1 MRFMKKIKSES
12 ISKGQ
17 ISDKM
22 NSKSNKKGSKRTNA
36 YFISGAVITIAF
48 VVLMFAGLIHTPY
61 DPNAMSGAEKF
72 SSPSLSH
79 IMGTDN
85 FGRDIFSRVL
95 KGISMTGLVA
105 VSTVAIGGSIGTIV
119 GAITGYYGGI
129 VDEIVMRINDA
140 LNGFPSILVALI
152 IVSII
157 GPGKYNVILAL
168 GILFIPS
175 FARIVRS
182 EYISLK
188 ERDFVKSARLMGAGN
203 IRIIFRHIFP
213 NIRSTL
219 FVTITIGFN
228 NAVLAEAGLSYL
240 GIGIQPPDASLGSML
255 SDAQSYLFTAPWYAI
270 MPGMTIVLFVLGFS
284 LLAEGIRIK
293 AEGEND

>member
-1 MRFMKKIKSES
+1 MKIKRKSRVGTQKRRS
-12 ISKGQ
+12 IYLTAGV
-17 ISDKM
+17 
-22 NSKSNKKGSKRTNA
+22 
-36 YFISGAVITIAF
+36 VITAVF
-48 VVLMFAGLIHTPY
+48 AVLMFIGFIHTPCS
-61 DPNAMSGAEKF
+61 PNAMNASEKF
-72 SSPSLSH
+72 MAPSPSH

-105 VSTVAIGGSIGTIV
+105 VSTVAIGGGIGTVI
-119 GAITGYYGGI
+119 GAVTGYYGGI
-129 VDEIVMRINDA
+129 VDEVIMRINDA
-140 LNGFPSILVALI
+140 LNGFPSILLALV
-152 IVSII
+152 IVSIA
-157 GPGKYNVILAL
+157 GPGKYNVIMAL

-203 IRIIFRHIFP
+203 LRIIFRHIFP
-213 NIRSTL
+213 NVLPTL

-255 SDAQSYLFTAPWYAI
+255 SDAQSFLFTAPWYAV

-284 LLAEGIRIK
+284 LLAEGIREKMSDEEI
-293 AEGEND
+293 

>member
-1 MRFMKKIKSES
+1 MRRMKIKRKSRVGTQNRRS
-12 ISKGQ
+12 IYLTAGVM
-17 ISDKM
+17 I
-22 NSKSNKKGSKRTNA
+22 T
-36 YFISGAVITIAF
+36 AVFA
-48 VVLMFAGLIHTPY
+48 VLMLIGFIHTPY
-61 DPNAMSGAEKF
+61 SPNAMNASEKF
-72 SSPSLSH
+72 MAPSRSH

-105 VSTVAIGGSIGTIV
+105 VSTVAIGGSIGTVI
-119 GAITGYYGGI
+119 GAVTGYYGGI
-129 VDEIVMRINDA
+129 VDEVIMRINDA
-140 LNGFPSILVALI
+140 LNGFPSILLALV
-152 IVSII
+152 IVSIA
-157 GPGKYNVILAL
+157 GPGKYNVIMAL

-203 IRIIFRHIFP
+203 LRIIFRHIFP
-213 NIRSTL
+213 NLLPTL

-255 SDAQSYLFTAPWYAI
+255 SDAQSFLFTAPWYAV

-284 LLAEGIRIK
+284 LLAEGIREKMSDEEI
-293 AEGEND
+293 

>member
-1 MRFMKKIKSES
+1 MKIKRKSRVGTQNRRS
-12 ISKGQ
+12 IYLTAGV
-17 ISDKM
+17 
-22 NSKSNKKGSKRTNA
+22 
-36 YFISGAVITIAF
+36 VITAVF
-48 VVLMFAGLIHTPY
+48 AVLMLIGFIHTPY
-61 DPNAMSGAEKF
+61 SPNAMNASEKF
-72 SSPSLSH
+72 MAPSRSH

-105 VSTVAIGGSIGTIV
+105 VSTVAIGGSIGTVI
-119 GAITGYYGGI
+119 GAVTGYYGGI
-129 VDEIVMRINDA
+129 VDEVIMRINDA
-140 LNGFPSILVALI
+140 LNGFPSILLALV
-152 IVSII
+152 IVSIA
-157 GPGKYNVILAL
+157 GPGKYNVIMAL

-203 IRIIFRHIFP
+203 LRIIFRHIFP
-213 NIRSTL
+213 NVLPTL

-255 SDAQSYLFTAPWYAI
+255 SDAQSFLFTAPWYAV

-284 LLAEGIRIK
+284 LLAEGIREKMSDEEI
-293 AEGEND
+293 

>member
-1 MRFMKKIKSES
+1 MRFMKK
-12 ISKGQ
+12 
-17 ISDKM
+17 
-22 NSKSNKKGSKRTNA
+22 NKHTNA
-36 YFISGAVITIAF
+36 YFISGAAIT
-48 VVLMFAGLIHTPY
+48 VLFIILMLIGLIHTPY
-61 DPNAMSGAEKF
+61 EPNAMNGAEKL
-72 SSPSLSH
+72 SSPSFSH

-105 VSTVAIGGSIGTIV
+105 VSTVAIGGSIGTIT
-119 GAITGYYGGI
+119 GAVTGYYGGL

-140 LNGFPSILVALI
+140 LNGFPSILIALI

-203 IRIIFRHIFP
+203 MRIIFRHIFP

-219 FVTITIGFN
+219 FVTATIGFN

-284 LLAEGIRIK
+284 LLAEGIRIE
-293 AEGEND
+293 AEREQN

>member
-1 MRFMKKIKSES
+1 MRRMKIKRKSRVGTQKRRS
-12 ISKGQ
+12 IYLTAGV
-17 ISDKM
+17 
-22 NSKSNKKGSKRTNA
+22 
-36 YFISGAVITIAF
+36 VITAVF
-48 VVLMFAGLIHTPY
+48 VVLMFIGFIHTPY
-61 DPNAMSGAEKF
+61 SPNAMNASEKF
-72 SSPSLSH
+72 MAPSPSH

-105 VSTVAIGGSIGTIV
+105 VSTVAIGGGIGTVI
-119 GAITGYYGGI
+119 GAVTGYYGGI
-129 VDEIVMRINDA
+129 VDEVTMRINDA
-140 LNGFPSILVALI
+140 LNGFPSILLALV
-152 IVSII
+152 IVSIA
-157 GPGKYNVILAL
+157 GPGKYNVIMAL

-203 IRIIFRHIFP
+203 LRIIFRHIFP
-213 NIRSTL
+213 NVLPTL

-255 SDAQSYLFTAPWYAI
+255 SDAQSFLFTAPWYAV

-284 LLAEGIRIK
+284 LLAEGIREKMSDEEI
-293 AEGEND
+293 

>member
-1 MRFMKKIKSES
+1 MKIKRKSRVGTQKRRS
-12 ISKGQ
+12 IYLTAGV
-17 ISDKM
+17 
-22 NSKSNKKGSKRTNA
+22 
-36 YFISGAVITIAF
+36 VITAVF
-48 VVLMFAGLIHTPY
+48 AVLMFIGFIHTPY
-61 DPNAMSGAEKF
+61 SPNAMNASEKF
-72 SSPSLSH
+72 MAPSPSH

-105 VSTVAIGGSIGTIV
+105 VSTVAIGGGIGTVI
-119 GAITGYYGGI
+119 GAVTGYYGGI
-129 VDEIVMRINDA
+129 VDEVIMRINDA
-140 LNGFPSILVALI
+140 LNGFPSILLALV
-152 IVSII
+152 IVSIA
-157 GPGKYNVILAL
+157 GPGKYNVIMAL

-188 ERDFVKSARLMGAGN
+188 ERDFVKSARLMGSGN
-203 IRIIFRHIFP
+203 LRIIFRHIFP
-213 NIRSTL
+213 NVLPTL

-255 SDAQSYLFTAPWYAI
+255 SDAQSFLFTAPWYAV

-284 LLAEGIRIK
+284 LLAEGIREKMSDEEI
-293 AEGEND
+293 

>member
-1 MRFMKKIKSES
+1 MKIR
-12 ISKGQ
+12 
-17 ISDKM
+17 
-22 NSKSNKKGSKRTNA
+22 KKGVSGTKKRRNIYLTA
-36 YFISGAVITIAF
+36 GAAITAVF
-48 VVLMFAGLIHTPY
+48 VVLMLVGLIHTPY
-61 DPNAMSGAEKF
+61 PPNAMNASEKF
-72 SSPSLSH
+72 MAPSFKH

-95 KGISMTGLVA
+95 KGISMTGIVA

-119 GAITGYYGGI
+119 GAVTGYYGGI

-140 LNGFPSILVALI
+140 LNGFPSILLALV
-152 IVSII
+152 IVSIA
-157 GPGKYNVILAL
+157 GPGKYNVIIAL

-203 IRIIFRHIFP
+203 MRIIFRHIFP
-213 NIRSTL
+213 NVLPTL

-255 SDAQSYLFTAPWYAI
+255 SDAQSFLFTAPWYAV

-284 LLAEGIRIK
+284 LLAEGIREKSSEEEI
-293 AEGEND
+293 

>member
-1 MRFMKKIKSES
+1 MRRMKIKRKSRVGTQNRRS
-12 ISKGQ
+12 IYLTAGVM
-17 ISDKM
+17 I
-22 NSKSNKKGSKRTNA
+22 T
-36 YFISGAVITIAF
+36 AVFA
-48 VVLMFAGLIHTPY
+48 VLMLIGFIHTPY
-61 DPNAMSGAEKF
+61 SPNAMNASEKF
-72 SSPSLSH
+72 MAPSRSH

-105 VSTVAIGGSIGTIV
+105 VSTVAIGGSIGTVI
-119 GAITGYYGGI
+119 GAVTGYYGGI
-129 VDEIVMRINDA
+129 VDEVIMRINDA
-140 LNGFPSILVALI
+140 LNGFPSILLALV
-152 IVSII
+152 IVSIA
-157 GPGKYNVILAL
+157 GPGKYNVIMAL

-203 IRIIFRHIFP
+203 LRIIFRHIFP
-213 NIRSTL
+213 NVLPTL

-255 SDAQSYLFTAPWYAI
+255 SDAQSFLFTAPWYAV

-284 LLAEGIRIK
+284 LLAEGIREKMSDEEI
-293 AEGEND
+293 

>member
-1 MRFMKKIKSES
+1 MKIKRKSRVGTQKRRS
-12 ISKGQ
+12 IYLTAGV
-17 ISDKM
+17 
-22 NSKSNKKGSKRTNA
+22 
-36 YFISGAVITIAF
+36 VITAVF
-48 VVLMFAGLIHTPY
+48 AVLMFIGFIHTPY
-61 DPNAMSGAEKF
+61 SPNAMNASEKF
-72 SSPSLSH
+72 MAPSPSH

-105 VSTVAIGGSIGTIV
+105 VSTVAIGGGIGTVI
-119 GAITGYYGGI
+119 GAVTGYYGGI
-129 VDEIVMRINDA
+129 VDEVIMRINDA
-140 LNGFPSILVALI
+140 LNGFPSILLALV
-152 IVSII
+152 IVSIA
-157 GPGKYNVILAL
+157 GPGKYNVIMAL

-203 IRIIFRHIFP
+203 LRIIFRHIFP
-213 NIRSTL
+213 NVLPTL

-255 SDAQSYLFTAPWYAI
+255 SDAQSFLFTAPWYAV

-284 LLAEGIRIK
+284 LLAEGIREKMSDEEI
-293 AEGEND
+293 

>member
-1 MRFMKKIKSES
+1 MKIKRKSRVGTQKRKS
-12 ISKGQ
+12 IYLTAGV
-17 ISDKM
+17 
-22 NSKSNKKGSKRTNA
+22 
-36 YFISGAVITIAF
+36 VITAVF
-48 VVLMFAGLIHTPY
+48 AVLMFIGFIHTPY
-61 DPNAMSGAEKF
+61 SPNAINASEKF
-72 SSPSLSH
+72 MAPSPSH

-105 VSTVAIGGSIGTIV
+105 VSTVAIGGGIGTVI
-119 GAITGYYGGI
+119 GAVTGYYGGI
-129 VDEIVMRINDA
+129 VDEVIMRINDA
-140 LNGFPSILVALI
+140 LNGFPSILLALV
-152 IVSII
+152 IVSIA
-157 GPGKYNVILAL
+157 GPGKYNVIMAL

-203 IRIIFRHIFP
+203 LRIIFRHIFP
-213 NIRSTL
+213 NVLPTL

-255 SDAQSYLFTAPWYAI
+255 SDAQSFLFTAPWYAV

-284 LLAEGIRIK
+284 LLAEGIREKMSDEEI
-293 AEGEND
+293 

>member
-1 MRFMKKIKSES
+1 MRRMKIKRKSRVGTQNRRS
-12 ISKGQ
+12 IYLTAGVM
-17 ISDKM
+17 I
-22 NSKSNKKGSKRTNA
+22 T
-36 YFISGAVITIAF
+36 AVFA
-48 VVLMFAGLIHTPY
+48 VLMLIGFIHTPY
-61 DPNAMSGAEKF
+61 SPNAMNASEKF
-72 SSPSLSH
+72 MAPSRSH

-105 VSTVAIGGSIGTIV
+105 VSTVAIGGSIGTVI
-119 GAITGYYGGI
+119 GAVTGYYGGI
-129 VDEIVMRINDA
+129 VDEVIMRINDA
-140 LNGFPSILVALI
+140 LNGFPSILLALV
-152 IVSII
+152 IVSIA
-157 GPGKYNVILAL
+157 GPGKYNVIMAL

-203 IRIIFRHIFP
+203 LRIIFRHIFP
-213 NIRSTL
+213 NVLPTL

-240 GIGIQPPDASLGSML
+240 RIGIQPPDASLGSML
-255 SDAQSYLFTAPWYAI
+255 SDAQSFLFTAPWYAV

-284 LLAEGIRIK
+284 LLAEGIREKMSDEEI
-293 AEGEND
+293 

>member
-1 MRFMKKIKSES
+1 MRRMKIKRKSRVGTQKRRS
-12 ISKGQ
+12 IYLTAGV
-17 ISDKM
+17 
-22 NSKSNKKGSKRTNA
+22 
-36 YFISGAVITIAF
+36 VITAVF
-48 VVLMFAGLIHTPY
+48 AVLMFIGFIHTPY
-61 DPNAMSGAEKF
+61 SPNAMNASEKF
-72 SSPSLSH
+72 MAPSPSH

-105 VSTVAIGGSIGTIV
+105 VSTVAIGGGIGTVI
-119 GAITGYYGGI
+119 GAVTGYYGGI
-129 VDEIVMRINDA
+129 VDEVIMRINDA
-140 LNGFPSILVALI
+140 LNGFPSILLALV
-152 IVSII
+152 IVSIA
-157 GPGKYNVILAL
+157 GPGKYNVIMAL

-203 IRIIFRHIFP
+203 MRIIFRHIFP
-213 NIRSTL
+213 NVLPTL

-255 SDAQSYLFTAPWYAI
+255 SDAQSFLFTAPWYAV
-270 MPGMTIVLFVLGFS
+270 MPGVTIVLFVLGFS
-284 LLAEGIRIK
+284 LLAEGIREKMSDEEI
-293 AEGEND
+293 

>member
-1 MRFMKKIKSES
+1 MRRMKIKRKSRVGTQKRRS
-12 ISKGQ
+12 IYLTAGVM
-17 ISDKM
+17 I
-22 NSKSNKKGSKRTNA
+22 T
-36 YFISGAVITIAF
+36 AVFA
-48 VVLMFAGLIHTPY
+48 VLMLIGFIHTPY
-61 DPNAMSGAEKF
+61 SPNAMNASEKF
-72 SSPSLSH
+72 MAPSPSH

-105 VSTVAIGGSIGTIV
+105 VSTVAIGGGIGTVI
-119 GAITGYYGGI
+119 GAVTGYYGGI
-129 VDEIVMRINDA
+129 VDEVIMRINDA
-140 LNGFPSILVALI
+140 LNGFPSILLALV
-152 IVSII
+152 IVSIA
-157 GPGKYNVILAL
+157 GPGKYNVIMAL

-203 IRIIFRHIFP
+203 LRIIFRHIFP
-213 NIRSTL
+213 NVLPTL

-255 SDAQSYLFTAPWYAI
+255 SDAQSFLFTAPWYAV

-284 LLAEGIRIK
+284 LLAEGIREKMSDEEI
-293 AEGEND
+293 

>member
-1 MRFMKKIKSES
+1 MKNRTKAR
-12 ISKGQ
+12 KGTQ
-17 ISDKM
+17 
-22 NSKSNKKGSKRTNA
+22 KKKNMYIVTG
-36 YFISGAVITIAF
+36 GALTAAF
-48 VVLMFAGLIHTPY
+48 VIFMFIGLIHTPY
-61 DPNAMSGAEKF
+61 DPNAMNASEKF
-72 SSPSLSH
+72 MSPCLKH

-105 VSTVAIGGSIGTIV
+105 VSTVTIGGSIGTII
-119 GAITGYYGGI
+119 GAVTGYYGGI

-140 LNGFPSILVALI
+140 LNGFPSILLALV
-152 IVSII
+152 IVSIA
-157 GPGKYNVILAL
+157 GPGKYNVIIAL

-188 ERDFVKSARLMGAGN
+188 ERDFVKSAGLMGAGSL
-203 IRIIFRHIFP
+203 RIIFRHIFP
-213 NIRSTL
+213 NILPTL
-219 FVTITIGFN
+219 FVTVTIGFN

-255 SDAQSYLFTAPWYAI
+255 SDAQSYLFTAPWYAV

-284 LLAEGIRIK
+284 LLAEGIRVKTADEEI
-293 AEGEND
+293 

>member
-1 MRFMKKIKSES
+1 MKIKRKSRVGTQNRRS
-12 ISKGQ
+12 IYLTAGVM
-17 ISDKM
+17 I
-22 NSKSNKKGSKRTNA
+22 T
-36 YFISGAVITIAF
+36 AVFA
-48 VVLMFAGLIHTPY
+48 VLMLIGFIHTPY
-61 DPNAMSGAEKF
+61 SPNAMNASEKF
-72 SSPSLSH
+72 MAPSRSH

-105 VSTVAIGGSIGTIV
+105 VSTVAIGGSIGTVI
-119 GAITGYYGGI
+119 GAVTGYYGGI
-129 VDEIVMRINDA
+129 VDEVIMRINDA
-140 LNGFPSILVALI
+140 LNGFPSILLALV
-152 IVSII
+152 IVSIA
-157 GPGKYNVILAL
+157 GPGKYNVIMAL

-203 IRIIFRHIFP
+203 LRIIFRHIFP
-213 NIRSTL
+213 NVLPTL

-255 SDAQSYLFTAPWYAI
+255 SDAQSFLFTAPWYAV
-270 MPGMTIVLFVLGFS
+270 MPGVTIVLFVLGFS
-284 LLAEGIRIK
+284 LLAEGIREKMSDEEI
-293 AEGEND
+293 

>member
-1 MRFMKKIKSES
+1 MRRMKIKRKSRMGTQKRRS
-12 ISKGQ
+12 IYLTAGVM
-17 ISDKM
+17 I
-22 NSKSNKKGSKRTNA
+22 T
-36 YFISGAVITIAF
+36 AVFA
-48 VVLMFAGLIHTPY
+48 VLMLIGFIHTPY
-61 DPNAMSGAEKF
+61 SPNAMNASEKF
-72 SSPSLSH
+72 MAPSPSH

-105 VSTVAIGGSIGTIV
+105 VSTVAIGGGIGTVI
-119 GAITGYYGGI
+119 GAVTGYYGGI
-129 VDEIVMRINDA
+129 VDEVIMRINDA
-140 LNGFPSILVALI
+140 LNGFPSILLALV
-152 IVSII
+152 IVSIA
-157 GPGKYNVILAL
+157 GPGKYNVIMAL

-203 IRIIFRHIFP
+203 LRIIFRHIFP
-213 NIRSTL
+213 NVLPTL

-255 SDAQSYLFTAPWYAI
+255 SDAQSFLFTSPWYAV

-284 LLAEGIRIK
+284 LLAEGIREKMSDEEI
-293 AEGEND
+293 

>member
-1 MRFMKKIKSES
+1 MKKYISKS
-12 ISKGQ
+12 ISEGQ
-17 ISDKM
+17 QR
-22 NSKSNKKGSKRTNA
+22 NRVKKGFSKKSKKTNA
-36 YFISGAVITIAF
+36 YFIAGSAITAVF
-48 VVLMFAGLIHTPY
+48 VILMLIGLIHTPY
-61 DPNAMSGAEKF
+61 DPNAMNGAEKF
-72 SSPSLSH
+72 SSPSFSH

-105 VSTVAIGGSIGTIV
+105 VTTVAIGGSIGTVI
-119 GAITGYYGGI
+119 GAVTGYYGGA

-140 LNGFPSILVALI
+140 LNGFPSILIALI

-182 EYISLK
+182 
-188 ERDFVKSARLMGAGN
+188 ARLMGAGN
-203 IRIIFRHIFP
+203 MRIIFMHIFP
-213 NIRSTL
+213 NVRSTL
-219 FVTITIGFN
+219 FVTVTIGFN

-270 MPGMTIVLFVLGFS
+270 MPGMTIVIFVLGFS
-284 LLAEGIRIK
+284 LLAEGIRMK
-293 AEGEND
+293 TEEEND

>member
-1 MRFMKKIKSES
+1 MKIKR
-12 ISKGQ
+12 
-17 ISDKM
+17 
-22 NSKSNKKGSKRTNA
+22 KSRVGTQNRRSVYLTAGVMIT
-36 YFISGAVITIAF
+36 AVFA
-48 VVLMFAGLIHTPY
+48 VLMLIGFIHTPY
-61 DPNAMSGAEKF
+61 SPNAMNASEKF
-72 SSPSLSH
+72 MAPSRSH

-105 VSTVAIGGSIGTIV
+105 VSTVAIGGSIGTVI
-119 GAITGYYGGI
+119 GAVTGYYGGI
-129 VDEIVMRINDA
+129 VDEVIMRINDA
-140 LNGFPSILVALI
+140 LNGFPSILLALV
-152 IVSII
+152 IVSIA
-157 GPGKYNVILAL
+157 GPGKYNVIMAL

-203 IRIIFRHIFP
+203 LRIIFRHIFP
-213 NIRSTL
+213 NVLPTL

-255 SDAQSYLFTAPWYAI
+255 SDAQSFLFTAPWYAV

-284 LLAEGIRIK
+284 LLAEGIREKMSDEEI
-293 AEGEND
+293 

>member
-1 MRFMKKIKSES
+1 MKIKRKSRVGTQKRRS
-12 ISKGQ
+12 IYLTAGV
-17 ISDKM
+17 
-22 NSKSNKKGSKRTNA
+22 
-36 YFISGAVITIAF
+36 VITAVF
-48 VVLMFAGLIHTPY
+48 AVLMFIGFIHTPY
-61 DPNAMSGAEKF
+61 SPNAMNASEKF
-72 SSPSLSH
+72 MAPSSSH

-105 VSTVAIGGSIGTIV
+105 VSTVAIGGGIGTVI
-119 GAITGYYGGI
+119 GAVTGYYGGI
-129 VDEIVMRINDA
+129 VDEVIMRINDA
-140 LNGFPSILVALI
+140 LNGFPSILLALV
-152 IVSII
+152 IVSIA
-157 GPGKYNVILAL
+157 GPGKYNVIMAL

-203 IRIIFRHIFP
+203 LRIIFRHIFP
-213 NIRSTL
+213 NVLPTL

-255 SDAQSYLFTAPWYAI
+255 SDAQSFLFTAPWYAV
-270 MPGMTIVLFVLGFS
+270 MPGVTIVLFVLGFS
-284 LLAEGIRIK
+284 LLAEGIREKMSDEEI
-293 AEGEND
+293 

>member
-1 MRFMKKIKSES
+1 MRRMKIKRKPRVGTQNRRS
-12 ISKGQ
+12 IYLTAGVM
-17 ISDKM
+17 I
-22 NSKSNKKGSKRTNA
+22 T
-36 YFISGAVITIAF
+36 AVFA
-48 VVLMFAGLIHTPY
+48 VLMLIGFIHTPY
-61 DPNAMSGAEKF
+61 SPNAMNASEKF
-72 SSPSLSH
+72 MAPSRSH

-105 VSTVAIGGSIGTIV
+105 VSTVAIGGSIGTVI
-119 GAITGYYGGI
+119 GAVTGYYGGI
-129 VDEIVMRINDA
+129 VDEVIMRINDA
-140 LNGFPSILVALI
+140 LNGFPSILLALV
-152 IVSII
+152 IVSIA
-157 GPGKYNVILAL
+157 GPGKYNVIMAL

-203 IRIIFRHIFP
+203 LRIIFRHIFP
-213 NIRSTL
+213 NVLPTL

-255 SDAQSYLFTAPWYAI
+255 SDAQSFLFTAPWYAV

-284 LLAEGIRIK
+284 LLAEGIREKMSDEEI
-293 AEGEND
+293 

>member
-1 MRFMKKIKSES
+1 M
-12 ISKGQ
+12 
-17 ISDKM
+17 
-22 NSKSNKKGSKRTNA
+22 A
-36 YFISGAVITIAF
+36 
-48 VVLMFAGLIHTPY
+48 P
-61 DPNAMSGAEKF
+61 
-72 SSPSLSH
+72 SPSH

-105 VSTVAIGGSIGTIV
+105 VSTVAIGGGIGTVI
-119 GAITGYYGGI
+119 GAVTGYYGGI
-129 VDEIVMRINDA
+129 VDEVIMRINDA
-140 LNGFPSILVALI
+140 LNGFPSILLALV
-152 IVSII
+152 IVSIA
-157 GPGKYNVILAL
+157 GPGKYNVIMAL

-203 IRIIFRHIFP
+203 LRIIFRHIFP
-213 NIRSTL
+213 NVLPTL

-255 SDAQSYLFTAPWYAI
+255 SDAQSFLFTAPWYAV
-270 MPGMTIVLFVLGFS
+270 MPGVTIVLFVLGFS
-284 LLAEGIRIK
+284 LLAEGIREKMSDEEI
-293 AEGEND
+293 

>member
-1 MRFMKKIKSES
+1 MKNQLCIRKTK
-12 ISKGQ
+12 
-17 ISDKM
+17 
-22 NSKSNKKGSKRTNA
+22 NKNA
-36 YFISGAVITIAF
+36 YLTAGTVITAVF
-48 VVLMFAGLIHTPY
+48 VVLMLIGIVHTPY
-61 DPNAMSGAEKF
+61 EPNAMSGSEKF
-72 SSPSLSH
+72 SPPSFSH

-105 VSTVAIGGSIGTIV
+105 VSTVAIGGSIGTVI

-129 VDEIVMRINDA
+129 IDEVIMRINDA
-140 LNGFPSILVALI
+140 LNGFPSILIALI

-203 IRIIFRHIFP
+203 MRIIFRHIFP

-293 AEGEND
+293 AENGND

>member
-1 MRFMKKIKSES
+1 MRRMKIKRKSRVGTQNRRS
-12 ISKGQ
+12 IYLTAGVM
-17 ISDKM
+17 I
-22 NSKSNKKGSKRTNA
+22 T
-36 YFISGAVITIAF
+36 AVFA
-48 VVLMFAGLIHTPY
+48 VLMLIGLIHTPY
-61 DPNAMSGAEKF
+61 SPNAMNASEKF
-72 SSPSLSH
+72 MAPSRSH

-105 VSTVAIGGSIGTIV
+105 VSTVAIGGSIGTVI
-119 GAITGYYGGI
+119 GAVTGYYGGI
-129 VDEIVMRINDA
+129 VDEVIMRINDA
-140 LNGFPSILVALI
+140 LNGFPSILLALV
-152 IVSII
+152 IVSIA
-157 GPGKYNVILAL
+157 GPGKYNVIMAL

-203 IRIIFRHIFP
+203 LRIIFRHIFP
-213 NIRSTL
+213 NVLPTL

-255 SDAQSYLFTAPWYAI
+255 SDAQSFLFTAPWYAV

-284 LLAEGIRIK
+284 LLAEGIREKMSDEEI
-293 AEGEND
+293 

>member
-1 MRFMKKIKSES
+1 MRFMKK
-12 ISKGQ
+12 
-17 ISDKM
+17 
-22 NSKSNKKGSKRTNA
+22 NKHTNA
-36 YFISGAVITIAF
+36 YFISGAAIT
-48 VVLMFAGLIHTPY
+48 VLFIILMLIGLIHTPY
-61 DPNAMSGAEKF
+61 DPNAMNGAEKF
-72 SSPSLSH
+72 SSPSFSH

-105 VSTVAIGGSIGTIV
+105 VSTVAIGGSIGTIT
-119 GAITGYYGGI
+119 GAVTGYYGGA

-140 LNGFPSILVALI
+140 LNGFPSILIALI

-188 ERDFVKSARLMGAGN
+188 ERDFVKSARHM
-203 IRIIFRHIFP
+203 RIIFRHIFP

-219 FVTITIGFN
+219 FVTVTIGFN

-284 LLAEGIRIK
+284 LLAEGIRIE
-293 AEGEND
+293 AEREQN

>member
-1 MRFMKKIKSES
+1 MKNRTKSR
-12 ISKGQ
+12 KGTLR
-17 ISDKM
+17 
-22 NSKSNKKGSKRTNA
+22 KKNMYIVTG
-36 YFISGAVITIAF
+36 GALTAAF
-48 VVLMFAGLIHTPY
+48 VIFMFIGLIHTPY
-61 DPNAMSGAEKF
+61 DPNAMNASEKF
-72 SSPSLSH
+72 MSPCLKH

-105 VSTVAIGGSIGTIV
+105 VSTVTIGGSIGTII
-119 GAITGYYGGI
+119 GAVTGYYGGI

-140 LNGFPSILVALI
+140 LNGFPSILLALV
-152 IVSII
+152 IVSIA
-157 GPGKYNVILAL
+157 GPGKYNVIIAL

-188 ERDFVKSARLMGAGN
+188 ERDFVKSAGLMGAGSL
-203 IRIIFRHIFP
+203 RIIFRHIFP
-213 NIRSTL
+213 NILPTL
-219 FVTITIGFN
+219 FVTVTIGFN

-255 SDAQSYLFTAPWYAI
+255 SDAQSYLFTAPWYAV

-284 LLAEGIRIK
+284 LLAEGIRVKTADEEI
-293 AEGEND
+293 

>member
-1 MRFMKKIKSES
+1 MRRMKIKRKSRVGTQKRRS
-12 ISKGQ
+12 IYLTAGV
-17 ISDKM
+17 
-22 NSKSNKKGSKRTNA
+22 
-36 YFISGAVITIAF
+36 VITAVF
-48 VVLMFAGLIHTPY
+48 AVLMFIGFIHTPY
-61 DPNAMSGAEKF
+61 SPNAMNASEKF
-72 SSPSLSH
+72 MAPSPSH

-105 VSTVAIGGSIGTIV
+105 VSTVAIGGGIGTVI
-119 GAITGYYGGI
+119 GAVTGYYGGI
-129 VDEIVMRINDA
+129 VDEVIMRINDA
-140 LNGFPSILVALI
+140 LNGFPSILLALV
-152 IVSII
+152 IVSIA
-157 GPGKYNVILAL
+157 GPGKYNVIMAL

-203 IRIIFRHIFP
+203 LRIIFRHIFP
-213 NIRSTL
+213 NVLPTL

-255 SDAQSYLFTAPWYAI
+255 SDAQSFLFTAPWYAV

-284 LLAEGIRIK
+284 LLAEGIREK
-293 AEGEND
+293 M

>member
-1 MRFMKKIKSES
+1 MRRMKIKRKSRMGTQKRRS
-12 ISKGQ
+12 IYLTAGVM
-17 ISDKM
+17 I
-22 NSKSNKKGSKRTNA
+22 T
-36 YFISGAVITIAF
+36 AVFA
-48 VVLMFAGLIHTPY
+48 VLMLIGFIHTPY
-61 DPNAMSGAEKF
+61 SPNAMNASEKF
-72 SSPSLSH
+72 MAPSPSH

-105 VSTVAIGGSIGTIV
+105 VSTVAIGGGIGTVI
-119 GAITGYYGGI
+119 GAVTGYYGGI
-129 VDEIVMRINDA
+129 VDEVIMRINDA
-140 LNGFPSILVALI
+140 LNGFPSILLALV
-152 IVSII
+152 IVSIA
-157 GPGKYNVILAL
+157 GPGKYNVIMAL

-203 IRIIFRHIFP
+203 LRIIFRHIFP
-213 NIRSTL
+213 NVLPTL

-255 SDAQSYLFTAPWYAI
+255 SDAQSFLFTAPWYAV
-270 MPGMTIVLFVLGFS
+270 MPGVTIVLFVLGFS
-284 LLAEGIRIK
+284 LLAEGIREKMSDEEI
-293 AEGEND
+293 

>member
-1 MRFMKKIKSES
+1 MRRMKIKRKSRMGTQKRRS
-12 ISKGQ
+12 IYLTAGVM
-17 ISDKM
+17 I
-22 NSKSNKKGSKRTNA
+22 T
-36 YFISGAVITIAF
+36 AVFA
-48 VVLMFAGLIHTPY
+48 VLMFIGFIHTPY
-61 DPNAMSGAEKF
+61 SPNAMNASEKF
-72 SSPSLSH
+72 MAPSSSH

-105 VSTVAIGGSIGTIV
+105 VSTVAIGGGIGTVI
-119 GAITGYYGGI
+119 GAVTGYYGGI
-129 VDEIVMRINDA
+129 VDEVIMRINDA
-140 LNGFPSILVALI
+140 LNGFPSILLALV
-152 IVSII
+152 IVSIA
-157 GPGKYNVILAL
+157 GPGKYNVIMAL

-203 IRIIFRHIFP
+203 LRIIFRHIFP
-213 NIRSTL
+213 NVLPTL

-255 SDAQSYLFTAPWYAI
+255 SDAQSFLFTAPWYAV
-270 MPGMTIVLFVLGFS
+270 MPGVTIVLFVLGFS
-284 LLAEGIRIK
+284 LLAEGIREKMSDEEI
-293 AEGEND
+293 

>member
-1 MRFMKKIKSES
+1 MKIREKKKSGVES
-12 ISKGQ
+12 GRKGMT
-17 ISDKM
+17 DRK
-22 NSKSNKKGSKRTNA
+22 TNA
-36 YFISGAVITIAF
+36 YFMVGVIITAVF
-48 VVLMFAGLIHTPY
+48 VILMLMGLIHTPY
-61 DPNAMSGAEKF
+61 DPNAMSAAGKF
-72 SSPSLSH
+72 DAPSFKH
-79 IMGTDN
+79 PMGTDN

-95 KGISMTGLVA
+95 KGISMTGFVA
-105 VSTVAIGGSIGTIV
+105 VSTVAIGGSIGTVI
-119 GAITGYYGGI
+119 GAVTGYYGGI
-129 VDEIVMRINDA
+129 VDDIVMRINDA
-140 LNGFPSILVALI
+140 LNGFPSILIALV
-152 IVSII
+152 IVSVI
-157 GPGKYNVILAL
+157 GSGKYNVILAL

-188 ERDFVKSARLMGAGN
+188 ERDFVKSAGLMGAGGM
-203 IRIIFRHIFP
+203 RIIFRHIFP

-284 LLAEGIRIK
+284 LLAEGIRK
-293 AEGEND
+293 RAEDLSR

>member
-1 MRFMKKIKSES
+1 VRRMKIKRKSRVGTQKRRS
-12 ISKGQ
+12 IYLTAGV
-17 ISDKM
+17 
-22 NSKSNKKGSKRTNA
+22 
-36 YFISGAVITIAF
+36 VITAVF
-48 VVLMFAGLIHTPY
+48 AVLMFIGFIHTPY
-61 DPNAMSGAEKF
+61 SPNAMNASEKF
-72 SSPSLSH
+72 MAPSPSH

-105 VSTVAIGGSIGTIV
+105 VSTVAIGGGIGTVI
-119 GAITGYYGGI
+119 GAVTGYYGGI
-129 VDEIVMRINDA
+129 VDEVIMRINDA
-140 LNGFPSILVALI
+140 LNGFPSILLALV
-152 IVSII
+152 IVSIA
-157 GPGKYNVILAL
+157 GPGKYNVIMAL

-203 IRIIFRHIFP
+203 LRIIFRHIFP
-213 NIRSTL
+213 NVLPTL

-255 SDAQSYLFTAPWYAI
+255 SDAQSFLFTAPWYAV

-284 LLAEGIRIK
+284 LLAEGIREKMSDEEI
-293 AEGEND
+293 

>member
-1 MRFMKKIKSES
+1 MK
-12 ISKGQ
+12 ISK
-17 ISDKM
+17 
-22 NSKSNKKGSKRTNA
+22 KSVIGTKKRKSIYLTA
-36 YFISGAVITIAF
+36 GAAITAVF
-48 VVLMFAGLIHTPY
+48 VVLMLVGLIHTPY
-61 DPNAMSGAEKF
+61 PPNAMNASEKF
-72 SSPSLSH
+72 MAPSFKH

-119 GAITGYYGGI
+119 GAVTGYYGGI
-129 VDEIVMRINDA
+129 VDEIIMRINDA
-140 LNGFPSILVALI
+140 LNGFPSILLALV
-152 IVSII
+152 IVSIA
-157 GPGKYNVILAL
+157 GPGKYNVIIAL

-203 IRIIFRHIFP
+203 MRIIFRHIFP
-213 NIRSTL
+213 NVLPTL

-255 SDAQSYLFTAPWYAI
+255 SDAQSFLFTAPWYAV

-284 LLAEGIRIK
+284 LLAEGIREKSSEEEI
-293 AEGEND
+293 

>member
-1 MRFMKKIKSES
+1 MRRMKIKRKSRVGTQNRRS
-12 ISKGQ
+12 IYLTAGVM
-17 ISDKM
+17 I
-22 NSKSNKKGSKRTNA
+22 T
-36 YFISGAVITIAF
+36 AVFA
-48 VVLMFAGLIHTPY
+48 VLMLIGFIHTPY
-61 DPNAMSGAEKF
+61 SPNAMNASEKF
-72 SSPSLSH
+72 MAPSRSH

-105 VSTVAIGGSIGTIV
+105 VSTVAIGGSIGTVI
-119 GAITGYYGGI
+119 GAVTGYYGGI
-129 VDEIVMRINDA
+129 VDEVIMRINDA
-140 LNGFPSILVALI
+140 LNGFPSILLALV
-152 IVSII
+152 IVSIA
-157 GPGKYNVILAL
+157 GPGKYNVIMAL

-203 IRIIFRHIFP
+203 LRIIFRHIFP
-213 NIRSTL
+213 NVLPTL

-255 SDAQSYLFTAPWYAI
+255 SDAQSFLFTAPWYAV
-270 MPGMTIVLFVLGFS
+270 MPGVTIVLFVLGFS
-284 LLAEGIRIK
+284 LLAEGIREKMSDEEI
-293 AEGEND
+293 